1 MDSPAGTTQ
10 AHSLNRDT
18 GATMAEILRSAGWLN
33 EIMGEIA
40 AAP

>member
-18 GATMAEILRSAGWLN
+18 GATMAEILHSAGRFN
-33 EIMGEIA
+33 EIMAEIA